1 MTALQK
7 KTIEYNNLK
16 KELDAIAE
24 KNYGRDL
31 TGGFPSEDVLEAYI
45 NANRAALKRLNLLRE
60 QVEKLSYESLSP
72 EKKAEEDSALKKM
85 KLKRKGKL

>member
-1 MTALQK
+1 MTVLQE

-16 KELDAIAE
+16 KELDVIAE

-31 TGGFPSEDVLEAYI
+31 NGGFPSEDMLQAYI
-45 NANRAALKRLNLLRE
+45 NANRTTLERLKLLRE
-60 QVEKLSYESLSP
+60 QVGKLRYESLNP
-72 EKKAEEDSALKKM
+72 ERKTQEDSSLKKM